1 VFWDDLVRRW
11 RRDARV
17 VSPRLLRATGGHV
30 AVLPAPRRGRRNP
43 LLLVLVTL
51 ALIGAAYLLATNRV
65 WSLGSD
71 AQPTPASTASV
82 DAGLIDV

>member
-43 LLLVLVTL
+43 LLLVIVTL
-51 ALIGAAYLLATNRV
+51 ALVGAAYLLAMNRISILDNDV
-65 WSLGSD
+65 
-71 AQPTPASTASV
+71 QPTPASTASV
-82 DAGLIDV
+82 GAGPADV